1 VVDVEVAAGSDL
13 IVTVWV
19 REGTRSE
26 EEGRVD
32 SALTASNRL
41 VCLSLVSRCRDW
53 KKGAFTLLALVS
65 CLVCARL

>member
-1 VVDVEVAAGSDL
+1 MGWEDGWLCAVGAEGRAVVDVEVVAGSDL

-32 SALTASNRL
+32 SAFTASSRL
-41 VCLSLVSRCRDW
+41 VCL
-53 KKGAFTLLALVS
+53 
-65 CLVCARL
+65 